1 MTREAAL
8 SGHLTKQGSP
18 STCLYQFFSCVR
30 SALLKIRNVLMY
42 QHTKLSVDDCA
53 KMGLR
58 ELQLYHQKTVGEDGK
73 EVAKTIWQM
82 CHWHRLFE
90 DIASPEEESGDVEE
104 EIEASEEESG
114 SSDNNNENSDS
125 DDGEKDSERIMTF
138 TKN

>member
-1 MTREAAL
+1 MQNLLYLVYYTHFYVKGVKLEFSVSMEICNRMEPEDTTDTHL
-8 SGHLTKQGSP
+8 SGSRIPIGGIVCLT
-18 STCLYQFFSCVR
+18 
-30 SALLKIRNVLMY
+30 
-42 QHTKLSVDDCA
+42 
-53 KMGLR
+53 
-58 ELQLYHQKTVGEDGK
+58 QLYHQKTVGEDGK